1 MSNILDKHAPFKKIT
16 KYKLKFRTTPCIT
29 PALQKSFLINFFF
42 LNHVKKN
49 AITQKNELRNN
60 YRIHRN
66 LISTLMKRNKKN
78 YYSKYFESNVT
89 NNKNT
94 WKGIKSIISMRSSS
108 SITPTLLTFQN
119 ETIDNPKRIAN
130 ILNSYCSTIGEK
142 TQTQKNIHI
151 KITLITSQTKTRIL
165 FSSHQQT
172 KKKLN

>member
-1 MSNILDKHAPFKKIT
+1 MHHLKRLPNISLNSELHPVLPLH
-16 KYKLKFRTTPCIT
+16 YRNL
-29 PALQKSFLINFFF
+29 FLLIFFF

-130 ILNSYCSTIGEK
+130 ILNSYFSTIGEK

-151 KITLITSQTKTRIL
+151 KITLITSQTKTRIP

>member
-1 MSNILDKHAPFKKIT
+1 
-16 KYKLKFRTTPCIT
+16 
-29 PALQKSFLINFFF
+29 
-42 LNHVKKN
+42 
-49 AITQKNELRNN
+49 
-60 YRIHRN
+60 
-66 LISTLMKRNKKN
+66 MKRNKKN

-130 ILNSYCSTIGEK
+130 ILNSYFSTIGEK

-151 KITLITSQTKTRIL
+151 KITLITSQTKTRIP

>member
-1 MSNILDKHAPFKKIT
+1 MHHLKRLPNISLNSELRPVLPLH
-16 KYKLKFRTTPCIT
+16 YRNL
-29 PALQKSFLINFFF
+29 FLLIFF

-130 ILNSYCSTIGEK
+130 ILNSYFSTIGEK

-151 KITLITSQTKTRIL
+151 KITLITSQTKTRIP